1 MTLAC
6 IDQQHAKFNII
17 KPLWLSCTMLT
28 ASALEMNNGPAKTSK
43 GSRFSR
49 RELDHEKDSTGLL
62 GPNSKQSS
70 EVSVSS
76 KA

>member
-1 MTLAC
+1 
-6 IDQQHAKFNII
+6 
-17 KPLWLSCTMLT
+17 MLT

-49 RELDHEKDSTGLL
+49 RELDHEKYSTGLL